1 MTFCSLWGS
10 LIRKI
15 AVSMIKINWEY
26 VYMGVEEFFKQEE
39 ERFIRDNLMSDEVL
53 DFIRENTLPFNQL
66 MAYYRCAIMEVE
78 TKFNV
83 LNEAFFLKFNRN
95 IFTQRRKT
103 LYNNIKVAYDMS
115 KEQIE
120 SVLKN
125 NNLPLTV
132 RAESLTVEQIVKL
145 SNDIY
150 ITINK

>member
-1 MTFCSLWGS
+1 MPSST
-10 LIRKI
+10 I
-15 AVSMIKINWEY
+15 
-26 VYMGVEEFFKQEE
+26 
-39 ERFIRDNLMSDEVL
+39 
-53 DFIRENTLPFNQL
+53 TLKK
-66 MAYYRCAIMEVE
+66 E
-78 TKFNV
+78 KFNV